1 MKFDRDIFIAFLSA
15 LLSAYIF
22 KNIGLHDF
30 LVGWF
35 SCMIWDLSPS
45 GIKNILKKKK
55 QNEKRLYTLS

>member
-35 SCMIWDLSPS
+35 SCMIWDLSPKWYKKY
-45 GIKNILKKKK
+45 IKK
-55 QNEKRLYTLS
+55 EETE